1 MGASSVSTQT
11 PQASAATGYM
21 QADGFISPTTAG
33 KPVGSDGTLSK
44 GPALFPFGIGAI
56 AGGFAPGGAT
66 IAAAGATQGNATAI
80 TTTIVQVT
88 ATAST
93 EGVKLSGGLTFVCIP
108 GSVGAKVYPPT
119 NGKIGTHATNVAVVV
134 PAARIGIFCQV
145 SSTVWVAAASTTL

>member
-1 MGASSVSTQT
+1 MPTTSVSTQT
-11 PQASAATGYM
+11 PSTAAADGYM
-21 QADGFISPTTAG
+21 QADGFVSPTTLGVPTASNG
-33 KPVGSDGTLSK
+33 GHVK

-56 AGGFAPGGAT
+56 AGGFSPGGAT

-108 GSVGAKVYPPT
+108 GTVGAKVYPPT

-145 SSTVWVAAASTTL
+145 SATVWVAAASTTL